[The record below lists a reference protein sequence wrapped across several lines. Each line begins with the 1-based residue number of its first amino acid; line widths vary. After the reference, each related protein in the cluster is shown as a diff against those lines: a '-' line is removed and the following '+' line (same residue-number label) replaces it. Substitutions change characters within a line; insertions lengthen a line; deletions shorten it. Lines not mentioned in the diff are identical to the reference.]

1 MSRGRFLFLA
11 GATLAFALSFRMT
24 PADEAPMDD
33 ALRMKAFVAANCLA
47 CHDGATQEGG
57 LDLSS
62 FDASDLGDT
71 LAFARAVKLYDRV
84 ASGEMPPADTD
95 QPDDETRTAFVRAL
109 SASLLQTER
118 TRREA
123 EGRTVI
129 RRLTRAEYEN
139 TIRDLFDLPG
149 AALQNDLPG
158 DGTAHGFDKND
169 EALDVSHVNL
179 AKYLEAADKVLD
191 LAIATRPQPPIVR
204 KRKISLAN
212 KGSGVAHVMLHGDA
226 VMLKNKAPDPD
237 FPPAGAYEH
246 LDQGAHER
254 MGMYEG
260 ESSVGLFRHEDESFQ
275 PYFLEFATLYPG
287 RYRIR
292 TSLWSFQWDK
302 GTVLPARGTEVARL
316 SAVQLTGDGRHTG
329 HPSRVLGYYDAPSLQ
344 EQVHELTTWL
354 NYKETIGFNAASL
367 APGAPT
373 RGKDRAMGFTGP
385 GIACDWLEIEGP
397 LHDQWPPA
405 GHRLLFGDLPLVEFK
420 PEEHDGVRPP
430 KRSPLRQEVVHV
442 LNRPDPEPGIWT
454 VQSDDPD
461 ADADRLL
468 ASFLPTAFRRPV
480 DDETRIAYVALVQ
493 ERLAQGDCFETAM
506 RYAYRAALTSPDFLY
521 HVEPAGP
528 LDDHAL
534 AGRLS
539 YFLWNSTPD
548 DALRAQADAG
558 GLHDEA
564 TLREQAERML
574 ADPKSERFVED
585 FLGQW
590 LDLRKI
596 AANDPDRKLYPEF
609 SAYLQDSM
617 LAESR
622 AYFRELLAHDLDAT
636 HLVRSDF
643 VTINEKLATHYGIEG
658 VVGSTIRRIELPADS
673 PRGGFLGQAAI
684 LKVTANGTT
693 TSPVPRGAFVTARI
707 LGQPPE
713 PPPPNTPAIEP
724 DVRGASTIR
733 EQLDK
738 HRADESCAV
747 CHKKIDPPGFAM
759 ESFDVIGG
767 YRDRY
772 RSIGEGD
779 PAPRGAI
786 DPFIGIGF
794 RLGPAVDPSGV
805 LPDGRPFADLRT
817 YRDLLAEDERKLL
830 TNLARQ
836 FAVYSTGREIGFA
849 DRASI
854 DSVVDATLAKGGGI
868 RTLSLELVASP
879 LFREN

>member
-1 MSRGRFLFLA
+1 MRLRLLA
-11 GATLAFALSFRMT
+11 VMASAAIASVVSPPHLKAE
-24 PADEAPMDD
+24 EAP
-33 ALRMKAFVAANCLA
+33 AFISANCLA
-47 CHDGATQEGG
+47 CHDGAKPDGG

-62 FDASDLGDT
+62 FDLADVSDSA
-71 LAFARAVKLYDRV
+71 AFARAVKLHDRV
-84 ASGEMPPADTD
+84 ASGEMPPPDAV
-95 QPDDETRTAFVRAL
+95 QPIAEARAAFVSFL
-109 SASLLQTER
+109 SERLLQTER
-118 TRREA
+118 ARRDA
-123 EGRTVI
+123 EGRTAI
-129 RRLTRAEYEN
+129 RRMTRAEYEN

-169 EALDVSHVNL
+169 EALDVSPVNL

-191 LAIATRPQPPIVR
+191 LAIATRPEPPVVQKQR
-204 KRKISLAN
+204 ISLAN

-254 MGMYEG
+254 MGMYESG
-260 ESSVGLFRHEDESFQ
+260 NSVGLFRHEDESFQ

-292 TSLWSFQWDK
+292 TSLWAFQWDK
-302 GTVLPARGTEVARL
+302 GKVLPSRGTEVARL
-316 SAVQLTGDGRHTG
+316 SAVQLAGDGRHTG

-344 EQVHELTTWL
+344 EQVHELTPWL

-367 APGAPT
+367 APGAQT

-405 GHRLLFGDLPLVEFK
+405 SHRLLFGDLPMVEFR
-420 PEEHDGVRPP
+420 PEEQAGVRPP
-430 KRSPLRQEVVHV
+430 KRTPLRQEVVHV
-442 LNRPDPEPGIWT
+442 LNRPDQEPGIWT
-454 VQSDDPD
+454 VQSEQPV

-468 ASFLPTAFRRPV
+468 ASFLPKAFRRPV
-480 DDETRIAYVALVQ
+480 DDETRAAYVALVQ
-493 ERLAQGDCFETAM
+493 ARSVAGDCFETAM

-521 HVEPAGP
+521 HVEPEGP

-534 AGRLS
+534 ASRLS

-548 DALRAQADAG
+548 ESLLALADG
-558 GLHDEA
+558 GKLQDEA
-564 TLREQAERML
+564 ALREQAKRML
-574 ADPKSERFVED
+574 ADRRSERLVED

-596 AANDPDRKLYPEF
+596 AANDPDRTLYPEF

-622 AYFRELLAHDLDAT
+622 AYFRELLAQDLPAT
-636 HLVRSDF
+636 YLVRSNF

-658 VVGSTIRRIELPADS
+658 VAGSTVRRVELPADS
-673 PRGGFLGQAAI
+673 PRGGFLAQAAI

-738 HRADESCAV
+738 HRADASCAV
-747 CHKKIDPPGFAM
+747 CHKKIDPPGFAL

-805 LPDGRPFADLRT
+805 LPDGRPFQDLKT

-830 TNLARQ
+830 ANLARQ
-836 FAVYSTGREIGFA
+836 FAVYSTGREIGFG
-849 DRASI
+849 DRAAI
-854 DSVVDATLAKGGGI
+854 DAVVDSTLAKGGGI
-868 RTLSLELVASP
+868 RTLILEFVASP